1 MTGPTKSSDHFQPS
15 DAVRQ
20 GALSGALGLGGG
32 FLYASTQNALS
43 RQNRGALGVFT
54 KSGGVMLLCTAAP
67 ALFSFTEAAVGNL
80 REKDDHWNTAIGAF
94 TGGLLPGIK
103 HRRLSVITGIG
114 AFMGMTFGVLA
125 YTGGRLSGWQTD
137 QEELFETKRHM
148 RDAKRFDMEQTV
160 SVIGEG
166 RGICPPGYEKRRVE
180 RLKQAYGVDIL
191 PVKATM
197 D

>member
-94 TGGLLPGIK
+94 MGGLLPGIK
-103 HRRLSVITGIG
+103 REITMI
-114 AFMGMTFGVLA
+114 
-125 YTGGRLSGWQTD
+125 R
-137 QEELFETKRHM
+137 
-148 RDAKRFDMEQTV
+148 
-160 SVIGEG
+160 
-166 RGICPPGYEKRRVE
+166 
-180 RLKQAYGVDIL
+180 
-191 PVKATM
+191 
-197 D
+197 